1 MVKQQEVDLL
11 LKNIQYIRSTSRL
24 FKNYKVEFNAPQITE
39 KPPMSGT
46 DKWLE
51 RQNAIIEKLL
61 TAMGRGLEELY
72 KKEVTN
78 QVEAVR

>member
-1 MVKQQEVDLL
+1 
-11 LKNIQYIRSTSRL
+11 
-24 FKNYKVEFNAPQITE
+24 
-39 KPPMSGT
+39 MSGT

-72 KKEVTN
+72 KKEVSK